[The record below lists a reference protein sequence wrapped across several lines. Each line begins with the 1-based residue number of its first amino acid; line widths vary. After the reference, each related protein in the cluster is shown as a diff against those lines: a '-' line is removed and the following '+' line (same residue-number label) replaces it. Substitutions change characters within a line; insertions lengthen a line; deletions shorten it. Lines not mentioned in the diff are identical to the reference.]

1 MVLSVYLKQR
11 IVQLYFQRRVS
22 YGVLAQVLAAEGF
35 RVSKKAVWATIKKYK
50 EHGTISR
57 LPGSGRPFKLTR
69 AMLDI
74 IEAQMELDDET
85 TATQLVRILEE
96 RGYKVSKSTIERA
109 RRILGWTFHGS
120 RYCQLIQNANKE
132 KRVQWALKHRGND
145 FEDVVWTD
153 ESTIQLENHRT
164 FSFRKVGTA
173 PKPKPRAKH
182 PYKVMVW
189 AGISCKGA
197 TNICLL
203 NCSVNSAVY
212 QEVLR
217 THLLPFLRR
226 QLPGGKLQ
234 QDNAPCHTSKAT
246 RKFLNTKKV
255 QLLKTPSESPDLNPI
270 ENVWH
275 EMKHYIR
282 TTAKPKTKEELL
294 LAIQVFWATVT
305 PEKCSRYINHLRK
318 VIPKVIELNGEPTGY

>member
-1 MVLSVYLKQR
+1 MVLTAYCKQR
-11 IVQLYFQRRVS
+11 IIQLYFERRVS
-22 YGVLAQVLAAEGF
+22 YGNVSQVLATEGF
-35 RVSKKAVWATIKKYK
+35 CVSKKAVWTTIQKYK

-69 AMLDI
+69 EMLDA
-74 IEAQMELDDET
+74 IEEQMRLDDET

-96 RGYKVSKSTIERA
+96 RGYKVSKTTIVRA

-120 RYCQLIQNANKE
+120 RYCQLIRSVNKE
-132 KRVQWALKHRGND
+132 KRLQWAVKNRDNS

-153 ESTIQLENHRT
+153 ESMIQLENHRT
-164 FSFRKVGTA
+164 FSYRKVGTA

-189 AGISCKGA
+189 AGISRKGA

-203 NCSVNSAVY
+203 NASVNSAVY

-217 THLLPFLRR
+217 THLLPFLQRK
-226 QLPGGKLQ
+226 LPKGRLQ

-246 RKFLNTKKV
+246 QEFLKTKKIP
-255 QLLKTPSESPDLNPI
+255 LLTTPPESPDLNPI

-282 TTAKPKTKEELL
+282 TTAKPRNKEELL
-294 LAIQVFWATVT
+294 QAIQEFWATVT
-305 PEKCSRYINHLRK
+305 PEKCNRYIGHLKK
-318 VIPKVIELNGEPTGY
+318 VIPKVIELNGDATGY